1 MMENLI
7 FLSALELSVLWPLLL
22 HKGLMASFVLDSA
35 TELFLIIG
43 QMPYSLPRWKGGES
57 YSLQS
62 SIHPPLKLVM
72 NLGKKK
78 QQKKTTSLSAW
89 NQLQNHLLELLSP
102 FKVSLS
108 DFK

>member
-43 QMPYSLPRWKGGES
+43 QMPYLLPRWKGGES

-78 QQKKTTSLSAW
+78 KLKKTSLSSW
-89 NQLQNHLLELLSP
+89 NQLQNHLLELLNP

>member
-43 QMPYSLPRWKGGES
+43 QMPYLLPRWKGGES

-78 QQKKTTSLSAW
+78 
-89 NQLQNHLLELLSP
+89 N
-102 FKVSLS
+102 
-108 DFK
+108 